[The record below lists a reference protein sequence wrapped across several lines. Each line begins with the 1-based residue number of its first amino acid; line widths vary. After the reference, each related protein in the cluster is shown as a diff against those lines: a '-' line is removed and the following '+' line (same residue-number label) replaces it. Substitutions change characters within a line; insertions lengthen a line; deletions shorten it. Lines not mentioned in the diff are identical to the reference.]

1 MGKVLAFTF
10 LQIERQKRN
19 MVKDYLIN
27 LPEVKAYYRLTGAYN
42 GLVEIETND
51 TEEMYALY
59 SEHIDNLDGILETQ
73 TQVVIKKF
81 SVR

>member
-19 MVKDYLIN
+19 AVKDYLVN
-27 LPEVKAYYRLTGAYN
+27 LPDVKAYYRLTGDYN
-42 GLVEIETND
+42 GLVEIETTD
-51 TEEMYALY
+51 TEEMYKLY
-59 SEHIDNLDGILETQ
+59 AEHIDNLDGIITTQ

-81 SVR
+81 SGR

>member
-19 MVKDYLIN
+19 AVKDYLVN
-27 LPEVKAYYRLTGAYN
+27 LPQVKAYYRLTGDYN
-42 GLVEIETND
+42 GLVEIETSD
-51 TEEMYALY
+51 TDEMYSLY
-59 SEHIDNLDGILETQ
+59 AEHIDNLDGILETQ

-81 SVR
+81 TLR